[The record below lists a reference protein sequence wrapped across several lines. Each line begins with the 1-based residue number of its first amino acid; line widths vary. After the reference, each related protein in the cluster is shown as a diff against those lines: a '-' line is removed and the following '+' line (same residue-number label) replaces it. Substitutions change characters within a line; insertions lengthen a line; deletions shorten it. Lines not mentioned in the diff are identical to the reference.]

1 MKKVFFVLFAL
12 LLLINCAAV
21 DGLDFVDITETPA
34 NTAVSG
40 YPRFAVLDDGTL
52 IMTSDSNSVSFS
64 TDKGKTWKKGGRA
77 PTAAAAAEKTT
88 ESGITH
94 KLTRANL
101 QPFTLADGR
110 VLLAYR
116 SHTSNYSGSGEFY
129 TSIRVMVSESGGKFY
144 KDEKI
149 LVENVA
155 YGSGRG
161 FWEPFF
167 IQLDS
172 DTVAMY
178 YADDL
183 STLLKS
189 QQRIAYFTYKI
200 STDEWA
206 GPFDAVHRK
215 IGVLSRDGMPTV
227 TALRSGGF
235 AMVVE
240 VQDYASWN
248 SNKDSVFAVG
258 LSLSKDG
265 KVWSDPVPV
274 IGPEDLSAGIRTS
287 APSIATLPDGR
298 VIITYQTDKGYYGAN
313 GSGDYKRVFG
323 AAISKGALTLDS
335 ALVPTVGGASEGFE
349 FLPDLFEY
357 SENQYQIWNTVSCF
371 GNDVYFAGTSGI
383 NTADGK
389 RTSHRI
395 NLRRAEVTTLMGDID
410 GDGKITEVDAKT
422 AVKLVGESAWNE
434 NAYIADVNASGKIEL
449 KDVFEIIKMQKRG

>member
-1 MKKVFFVLFAL
+1 MKKVFFILFAL

-144 KDEKI
+144 KGEKI

-215 IGVLSRDGMPTV
+215 IGVLEHCMSQNT
-227 TALRSGGF
+227 
-235 AMVVE
+235 
-240 VQDYASWN
+240 Q
-248 SNKDSVFAVG
+248 
-258 LSLSKDG
+258 
-265 KVWSDPVPV
+265 
-274 IGPEDLSAGIRTS
+274 
-287 APSIATLPDGR
+287 
-298 VIITYQTDKGYYGAN
+298 N
-313 GSGDYKRVFG
+313 G
-323 AAISKGALTLDS
+323 
-335 ALVPTVGGASEGFE
+335 
-349 FLPDLFEY
+349 
-357 SENQYQIWNTVSCF
+357 
-371 GNDVYFAGTSGI
+371 
-383 NTADGK
+383 
-389 RTSHRI
+389 
-395 NLRRAEVTTLMGDID
+395 
-410 GDGKITEVDAKT
+410 
-422 AVKLVGESAWNE
+422 VK
-434 NAYIADVNASGKIEL
+434 
-449 KDVFEIIKMQKRG
+449 